1 MKKYTTAVFD
11 LDGTIFDSSEGI
23 ITSLAHVFRTCNIE
37 PPPKDVLFKFIGPPL
52 YDSFMKTMGVTK
64 ERGMELTIAFRE
76 HYSAGAIYLAK
87 PYDGIF
93 DLFDALKAKGL
104 KLAIATYKQQ
114 PQVDLLAERFN
125 LTKWMDAVAGAD
137 TQANT
142 KALIIEKA
150 LKQCGSLPADTV
162 MIGDTM
168 QDRTGALGAGT
179 DFIGVSYGFE
189 FTDEEADRYQH
200 NPSAAEFP
208 IVKTPLDV
216 LKILE

>member
-11 LDGTIFDSSEGI
+11 LDGTIFDASEGI

-37 PPPKDVLFKFIGPPL
+37 PPPHDELFKFIGPPL
-52 YDSFMKTMGVTK
+52 HDSFMKTMGVTK
-64 ERGMELTIAFRE
+64 ERGMELTLAFRE

-93 DLFDALKAKGL
+93 DLFDALKARGM

-114 PQVDLLAERFN
+114 PQVDQLAERFN
-125 LTKWMDAVAGAD
+125 LTKWITAVCGAD
-137 TQANT
+137 EKANT

-150 LKQCGSLPADTV
+150 LKQCGSLPSEAV
-162 MIGDTM
+162 MIGDTL
-168 QDRTGALGAGT
+168 QDRTGAIGAGT

-189 FTDEEADRYQH
+189 FTDEEADNYQH
-200 NPSAAEFP
+200 DPSNAEFP
-208 IVKTPLDV
+208 IVKAPMDV
-216 LKILE
+216 LKCI